1 MVCETKAR
9 TLDYLKKKEV
19 LGYYNDVLNVAEFE
33 KYNKDLTRYAELKYN
48 LDFGGELLFSTFNTE
63 TTDKRTSTYWRNS
76 VSRRIWAQPNDEMF
90 KTIDDEKIRRDIEG
104 ESNLPDPSFKRG
116 KLEANEV
123 NKLFQNELQ
132 SKLVT
137 FLGGLGVQTDLSADQ
152 LLKGLNF
159 KKGNPL
165 AAFDLIQ
172 KFLALKTDI
181 SDKALLNQSAYII
194 YSFLGR
200 GSKTSLDLWFNIEN
214 WNKYDDVYAKWNKI
228 SEENRDDA
236 LFKKEL
242 DFQLL
247 YLDEDLN
254 KDELEWNNKNATK
267 NFWAH
272 RQAIVEFISEML
284 EIGLNQKY
292 IGTKRKNPD
301 INKAYFE
308 SIGHRDKYAKNTLMR
323 LINRI
328 YNWIQENIFN
338 NKAFTTYNNEALQD
352 LVLDVVDDVYELKYE
367 KFIRNYYLSE
377 EDGNW
382 YDMKGQLYEAKDYE
396 ESIAKDP
403 FVAEVIEKL
412 FGHPFIDYALS
423 GSATL
428 RRYGRILRSVAEEFH
443 DIDGVI
449 KLEQFLKEENAL
461 QFLNWINERGLPL
474 SQRVGVSQRQQQRN
488 FKKFTKEITPLLE
501 GQSWYRNVQQMFPTF
516 KLLRTFIGK
525 DNLRTGDSIVI
536 TGTIEHPTDTEL
548 VTQDNVKNGYDAKDI
563 GKVKPK
569 LYLLDFFLRTKEGD
583 YPQQY
588 DGYKKWYKEWKQIFE
603 AKINMGRGKDLTDLI
618 YFIPKVEDRLGYQF
632 KNRGFRYFAFTNEN
646 QNDLTVDL
654 TNPFENEVTLM
665 TANPEE
671 GNQVNTIYKND
682 KVVGKLKYK
691 SDDNLVEVLEVES
704 KNMKDAISALKVL
717 GIETLS
723 QGKMLKDSLKDK
735 ELFKKLAEEGYA
747 AQTKGEYYFV
757 DPQTQE
763 AIKNLVKEVPVNT
776 KAQRKSQGIEI
787 AKLLA
792 KKLALSTNIEFAN
805 VTQAQAKKLLSS
817 KGKPYNNEPAFYFAG
832 TVYTVGDNVNLD
844 TVLHEFAHPFIKA
857 IEIENKELFENL
869 YASLQATDEGK
880 FIINH
885 VKRHYPELNI
895 TSSDFKNE
903 VLTYSLQVKAVNQVT
918 EEVESKGFM
927 AFIKKLLYAIKQ
939 LFRKV
944 YETSNVGDINE
955 STTMEELAD
964 KLLNETYDL
973 NLDFVNNE
981 DVLFYARNIKEMAQ
995 DLTKGISESNIQKG
1009 INEMFVTN
1017 NLVLNKAYNY
1027 QAQSEK
1033 YQQRL
1038 NDTLFDEGQLTPKIK
1053 NILRSYQTVTDLKNA
1068 TKDEIIKDV
1077 VRAEKERQLDLLNSS
1092 RAFINSVGVIDNI
1105 AKNIYKD
1112 LDALRK
1118 TKSFGTRDA
1127 VLLLYTYRNTING
1140 YGNMF
1145 TQFDEFFTQEQGEGK
1160 PKFNIDEDNEFFTL
1174 MNNVKANLE
1183 KANNIIKEIYKENS
1197 VDFYVETTAYMN
1209 EFLAK
1214 ELRGNLFTAMSKN
1227 MKDSAIE
1234 DFYNKALKGELK
1246 QEDYDALKKKG
1257 IKTKFIQNFVRKYN
1271 DFNINRDKIVDGLSG
1286 KLNDVS
1292 FFNRYLEAYT
1302 SSNDPIVGGLAI
1314 FIQNLRTEAEQDALK
1329 ASYEFRNKLA
1339 KLLPKVGYN
1348 KLKTRQ
1354 ILDMVAVK
1362 DAIFSLEPTKD
1373 KDDNIIGLSPVRKE
1387 IYTFQDKFA
1396 NGWRYDLGQLEYDL
1410 KQAEESQ
1417 DQDAIANAK
1426 QALYDFTREFMHDVY
1441 VPEVYEL
1448 DKIYAKYPAEVANAA
1463 RQARKRALDTYNN
1476 EANEISDELEQFQKY
1491 STLQDLWKEYQMLH
1505 SYTYEDGKPKVDSP
1519 EDGVYDFSIAQILNE
1534 YRDASRQYY
1543 EFKSRPNSLQNSY
1556 DNFINLIDTK
1566 FGADSQEF
1574 IDAKEEW
1581 FRQNTRIAQTQEYFD
1596 LKLQLVSRLKELQA
1610 KMKTSS
1616 KIDISETFS
1625 EMYNML
1631 YGTKDSLNQPV
1642 PDQLGEDRIK
1652 KIKILQQKTI
1662 DYKNSLDK
1670 TSGLTKQESSRL
1682 SAIIAVMKKNPEAL
1696 TEDNK
1701 NEYFKLLEKQT
1712 ATGLTLEEA
1721 NELNSIYTELGAL
1734 TDKVATEYY
1743 VDTFN
1748 DYLNQM
1754 GQDEQTAEQLED
1766 FLNTDDL
1773 KKLITD
1779 NDEFSD
1785 WFFDNHVIYQGYE
1798 KGKRGI
1804 QNFYQKSIVN
1814 IISLPSNEE
1823 YYQTTELTDPLT
1835 KETFTVKI
1843 NGIPVVGNARHSE
1856 YRIKPEYMTGYNPAT
1871 GEVELVVGEHVN
1883 NKNQFLPRYFEGSKY
1898 VNKEFEKIQNAPT
1911 SARAQLL
1918 EVMKEQHLKTQED
1931 APNSSKLYLDLPRFI
1946 LRDNLS
1952 VIQSG
1957 KVGDKSAQI
1966 KENFLQYFRDL
1977 TSAKDRSIDDYNFVY
1992 DDNTQEYR
2000 LVQTTLEGE
2009 EVERIPVAGLF
2020 DINIENTD
2028 PDVLRNMMRYLYSIE
2043 QQKKLVET
2051 LPMVNSILETLEDP
2065 DNALKK
2071 TNVYSRGAMMTSG
2084 KLQSVKAK
2092 GTYNRLGQVRSLI
2105 EREYYG
2111 RKFKGGKGMETFD
2124 RIFSRIQKLS
2134 ARGSLAVNIPSDI
2147 KNRMGQLM
2155 QNYIEAAGGEFINK
2169 RDYAKGRIWAA
2180 KAMTQWVAKDVYS
2193 IGPGSLNSQLIES
2206 FDSVF
2211 MTKDKFGRT
2220 VSRNLYKDL
2229 LNGEWM
2235 YMARKNLE
2243 MEAALQLYGAF
2254 MNSEIVEQKLKNG
2267 KVRKLRYIDAW
2278 ELNKETGILQL
2289 KDGINPEYSNR
2300 KIEHK
2305 FTEGETLQEL
2315 ADYYNTTVDQI
2326 KKHNKISSTIEI
2338 DDGDT
2343 IIIANSSKFK
2353 VLKNRFQGVARRLYG
2368 AYDEFAQSEGNLY
2381 SGYRLFTFMR
2391 KWFFPMFYNK
2401 WGFSYDKSQG
2411 KFFYSPERFQPRY
2424 DFAVGTTPIGYYIN
2438 TYKAFNKIVQ
2448 NKFQDWHYLTEQ
2460 EKTDLMR
2467 TGMDLMIIT
2476 AATLILVLAFGYD
2489 PDDPDRFKKM
2499 KKKSGALGTDDFEL
2513 TGYLENLTQVL
2524 TIGTQQEVTAF
2535 IPLPQIGVTNFGLD
2549 DYQKLV
2555 SSTTTAFGNTV
2566 VLYFKIMEDII
2577 KHITGN
2583 PKAYYQKD
2591 QGELWW
2597 KQEGQPKI
2605 YNHLLRTI
2613 GITGGTADLPTSLK
2627 GIEGSGKLR

>member
-19 LGYYNDVLNVAEFE
+19 LGYYNDVLNTAEFD
-33 KYNKDLTRYAELKYN
+33 KQNKQLTRYAELKYN
-48 LDFGGELLFSTFNTE
+48 LDFGGELLFSTYDTE
-63 TTDKRTSTYWRNS
+63 TTDERTSTYWRNS

-104 ESNLPDPSFKRG
+104 ESNLPNPSFKRG
-116 KLEANEV
+116 KLDANEV

-137 FLGGLGVQTDLSADQ
+137 FLGGLGVQTDLSADK

-159 KKGNPL
+159 QKGNPL

-181 SDKALLNQSAYII
+181 SDKTLLNQSAYII

-214 WNKYDDVYAKWNKI
+214 WNKYDDVYAKWDKI
-228 SEENRDDA
+228 SEKNREDSM
-236 LFKKEL
+236 FKKEL

-247 YLDEDLN
+247 YLDENLN
-254 KDELEWNNKNATK
+254 KDEVEWNEKNATK

-272 RQAIVEFISEML
+272 RQAIIEFISEML
-284 EIGLNQKY
+284 EVGLNQNY
-292 IGTKRKNPD
+292 IGTKRGNPD

-308 SIGHRDKYAKNTLMR
+308 SIGHRDKYAQNVLMR
-323 LINRI
+323 LINKI

-338 NKAFTTYNNEALQD
+338 NKAFTTYNNEALED
-352 LVLDVVDDVYELKYE
+352 LVLDVVDDVYKLKYE

-382 YDMKGQLYEAKDYE
+382 YDMKGQMYEIKDYE

-428 RRYGRILRSVAEEFH
+428 RNYGRILRSVTEEFH

-449 KLEQFLKEENAL
+449 KLEQFQKEENYKE
-461 QFLNWINERGLPL
+461 FLNWINTRGLPL
-474 SQRVGVSQRQQQRN
+474 SQRRGISQRQQKKN
-488 FKKFTKEITPLLE
+488 FKTFTKEITSLLE
-501 GQSWYRNVQQMFPTF
+501 GQSWYANVQQMFPTF

-525 DNLRTGDSIVI
+525 GELIEGESIVI

-548 VTQDNVKNGYDAKDI
+548 VTQDNVANGYNKKDI

-569 LYLLDFFLRTKEGD
+569 LYMLDFFLRTKPGS
-583 YPQQY
+583 YPMQY
-588 DGYKKWYKEWKQIFE
+588 TGSEKWYKEWKQIFE
-603 AKINMGRGKDLTDLI
+603 AKVTMGRGKDLTDLI
-618 YFIPKVEDRLGYQF
+618 YFMPKVKDQYDYKFRNKGY
-632 KNRGFRYFAFTNEN
+632 RYFSFTNEN
-646 QNDLTVDL
+646 QNDLSIDL
-654 TNPFENEVTLM
+654 TDPFEDEVTLM
-665 TANPEE
+665 TANPE
-671 GNQVNTIYKND
+671 GLLTVDDIYKND
-682 KVVGKLKYK
+682 KVIGQVKYK
-691 SDDNLVEVLEVES
+691 TDDNFVEVLEVDS
-704 KNMKDAISALKVL
+704 KSMKEAISALKVL
-717 GIETLS
+717 GIDTVS
-723 QGKMLKDSLKDK
+723 QGKMLKDSLKNK

-747 AQTKGEYYFV
+747 AQTNGQYYFV

-763 AIKNLVKEVPVNT
+763 AIKNLVKEIPVNT
-776 KAQRKSQGIEI
+776 KAQQKSQGIEI

-792 KKLALSTNIEFAN
+792 KKLSLSTNLNYAN
-805 VTQAQAKKLLSS
+805 VTQAQAKKLLST
-817 KGKPYNNEPAFYFAG
+817 KGKPYNNEVAFYFAG

-857 IEIENKELFENL
+857 IEIDNKALFNNL
-869 YASLQATDEGK
+869 YATLEATDEGQ

-895 TSSDFKNE
+895 TSSEFKNE
-903 VLTYSLQVKAVNQVT
+903 VLSYSLQVKAVNQVT

-939 LFRKV
+939 LFRKA
-944 YETSNVGDINE
+944 YQTSNVSDINE
-955 STTMEELAD
+955 STTIKELAD
-964 KLLNETYDL
+964 KLLNENYDL
-973 NLDFVNNE
+973 QMDFVTNE
-981 DVLFYARNIKEMAQ
+981 DILFYARNIKEMAQ
-995 DLTKGISESNIQKG
+995 DLTKDISENNVQKG
-1009 INEMFVTN
+1009 INEIYVTN
-1017 NLVLNKAYNY
+1017 NLILNKAFNY
-1027 QAQSEK
+1027 KSQSAAFQK
-1033 YQQRL
+1033 RL
-1038 NDTLFDEGQLTPKIK
+1038 EDAIFAEGTLSPKIK
-1053 NILRSYQTVTDLKNA
+1053 NILKSYQTVNNLKNA
-1068 TKDEIIKDV
+1068 SKDEIIKNV

-1105 AKNIYKD
+1105 SKNIYKD

-1118 TKSFGTRDA
+1118 TKNFGSRDA

-1145 TQFDEFFTQEQGEGK
+1145 TQFDEFFTQDQGEGK
-1160 PKFNIDEDNEFFTL
+1160 PKFNIDENNEFFTL

-1183 KANNIIKEIYKENS
+1183 KANNLIKEIYKENS

-1209 EFLAK
+1209 EFLVN
-1214 ELRGNLFTAMSKN
+1214 ELKNNLFKSMSKN
-1227 MKDSAIE
+1227 MKNSDIE
-1234 DFYNKALKGELK
+1234 EFFNKALSGELK
-1246 QEDYDALKKKG
+1246 QEDYDTLKKKG
-1257 IKTKFIQNFVRKYN
+1257 IKTKYISQFVRKYN

-1314 FIQNLRTEAEQDALK
+1314 FIQNLRTEAEQTALQ
-1329 ASYEFRNKLA
+1329 ASYEFRTKMA
-1339 KLLPKVGYN
+1339 KLLPKVGFN
-1348 KLKTRQ
+1348 ANKTRQ
-1354 ILDMVAVK
+1354 ILDMVATK
-1362 DAIFSLEPTKD
+1362 DAIFSLEPVRD
-1373 KDDNIIGLSPVRKE
+1373 KNDNVIELKPVRKE
-1387 IYTFQDKFA
+1387 INTFHDKFG
-1396 NGWRYDLGQLEYDL
+1396 NGWRYDLGKLEYDL
-1410 KQAEESQ
+1410 RQAQEAEDEE
-1417 DQDAIANAK
+1417 AIDNAK

-1448 DKIYAKYPAEVANAA
+1448 DKIYAKYPAEIANAA

-1491 STLQDLWKEYQMLH
+1491 STLQALWKDYQMLT

-1519 EDGVYDFSIAQILNE
+1519 EDGIYDFSIAQILNE
-1534 YRDASRQYY
+1534 YKDASRNYY
-1543 EFKSRPNSLQNSY
+1543 EFKARPNSLQDAY

-1574 IDAKEEW
+1574 KDAKEEW
-1581 FRQNTRIAQTQEYFD
+1581 FTQNTRIAQTQEYFD
-1596 LKLQLVSRLKELQA
+1596 IKIQLTTRLKELQA
-1610 KMKTSS
+1610 KMKVDS

-1625 EMYNML
+1625 EMYNMI
-1631 YGTKDSLNQPV
+1631 YGSKDSLNQPV
-1642 PDQLGEDRIK
+1642 PEQLGEDKIR

-1662 DYKNSLDK
+1662 DYKDSLDK
-1670 TSGLTKQESSRL
+1670 TSGLTREESSRL
-1682 SAIIAVMKKNPEAL
+1682 TALIAVMKKNSEAL
-1696 TEDNK
+1696 TEN
-1701 NEYFKLLEKQT
+1701 NMTEYFQLLEKQT
-1712 ATGLTLEEA
+1712 ATGLTIEEA
-1721 NELNSIYTELGAL
+1721 NELNSIYSDLGAL
-1734 TDKVATEYY
+1734 SDKVATEYY

-1754 GQDEQTAEQLED
+1754 NQSTQTAEQLDD

-1773 KKLITD
+1773 KKLIAD

-1785 WFFDNHVIYQGYE
+1785 WFFNNHVITREYV
-1798 KGKRGI
+1798 KGKRGK
-1804 QNFYQKSIVN
+1804 QNIYKKSIVN
-1814 IISLPSNEE
+1814 TISLPSNEK
-1823 YYQTTELTDPLT
+1823 YYQTTELIDPLT
-1835 KETFTVKI
+1835 KESFTVKL

-1856 YRIKPEYMTGYNPAT
+1856 YRIKPEYMTGYNSAT
-1871 GEVELVVGEHVN
+1871 GQVELVIGEHVN
-1883 NKNQFLPRYFEGSKY
+1883 NKDQFLPRYTEGSKY
-1898 VNKEFEKIQNAPT
+1898 INKEFQRIQNAPS

-1918 EVMKEQHLKTQED
+1918 DAMKTQHLLTQED

-1952 VIQSG
+1952 VLQAGKAGDQS
-1957 KVGDKSAQI
+1957 KQI

-1977 TSAKDRSIDDYNFVY
+1977 RSAKDRSVDDYNFAY

-2009 EVERIPVAGLF
+2009 EVEKIPVAGLF

-2051 LPMVNSILETLEDP
+2051 LPLVNSILETLEDP
-2065 DNALKK
+2065 ENALKK
-2071 TNVYSRGAMMTSG
+2071 TNVFSKGAMMTAG
-2084 KLQSVKAK
+2084 KLKAVKAK

-2105 EREYYG
+2105 EREFYG
-2111 RKFKGGKGMETFD
+2111 RKFKGGKGVETMD
-2124 RIFSRIQKLS
+2124 RIFSKIQKLS
-2134 ARGSLAVNIPSDI
+2134 ARSSLAVNIPSDL
-2147 KNRMGQLM
+2147 KNRFGQLM
-2155 QNYIEAAGGEFINK
+2155 QNYIEMAGGEFINK

-2180 KAMTQWVAKDVYS
+2180 KAMAQWVAKDVYS
-2193 IGPGSLNSQLIES
+2193 TGPGSLNSQLIEA

-2211 MTKDKFGRT
+2211 ATEDRFGRSIT
-2220 VSRNLYKDL
+2220 RSLAKDW

-2235 YMARKNLE
+2235 YQARKNLE

-2254 MNSEIVEQKLKNG
+2254 MNSTIVEQKLKNG

-2278 ELNKETGILQL
+2278 ELNKKTGIIQL
-2289 KDGINPEYSNR
+2289 KEGVNPEYNN
-2300 KIEHK
+2300 KKVEHK
-2305 FTEGETLQEL
+2305 FTDGETLKEI

-2326 KKHNKISSTIEI
+2326 KKHNKISSIIEI
-2338 DDGDT
+2338 DDGNT
-2343 IIIANSSKFK
+2343 IVIANSDKFK
-2353 VLKNRFQGVARRLYG
+2353 VLRNRHQGIARRLYG

-2401 WGFSYDKSQG
+2401 VGFTYDKSQG
-2411 KFFYSPERFQPRY
+2411 KHFYSPERFQARY
-2424 DFAVGTTPIGYYIN
+2424 DFALGTTPIGYYIN
-2438 TYKAFNKIVQ
+2438 TYKAFNKIFQ
-2448 NKFQDWHYLTEQ
+2448 NKFQDFHYLTEQ
-2460 EKTDLMR
+2460 EKTDMMR
-2467 TGMDLMIIT
+2467 SGMDAMIVM
-2476 AATLILVLAFGYD
+2476 ALTLLAVLGFGYD
-2489 PDDPDRFKKM
+2489 PDDEDRFKKM
-2499 KKKSGALGTDDFEL
+2499 KARSGPIGSEDFEL
-2513 TGYLENLTQVL
+2513 MGYLENLAQIL

-2535 IPLPQIGVTNFGLD
+2535 IPLPQIGATNFGLD

-2555 SSTTTAFGNTV
+2555 TSTTAAFGNTV
-2566 VLYFKIMEDII
+2566 ILYGKILEDIL

-2583 PKAYYQKD
+2583 EKAYYQQD
-2591 QGELWW
+2591 SGDLWW
-2597 KQEGQPKI
+2597 KQQGQPKI
-2605 YNHLLRTI
+2605 YNHLLRSI
-2613 GITGGTADLPTSLK
+2613 GITGSTADLPQTLK
-2627 GIEGSGKLR
+2627 GVEAAGKLK

>member
-19 LGYYNDVLNVAEFE
+19 LGYYNDVLNTSEFD
-33 KYNKDLTRYAELKYN
+33 KQNKQLTRYAELKYN
-48 LDFGGELLFSTFNTE
+48 LDFGGELLFSTYDTE
-63 TTDKRTSTYWRNS
+63 TNDKRTSTYWRNN

-137 FLGGLGVQTDLSADQ
+137 FLGGLGIQTDLSADK
-152 LLKGLNF
+152 LLNGLNF
-159 KKGNPL
+159 RKGNPM

-172 KFLALKTDI
+172 KFLALKTDVT
-181 SDKALLNQSAYII
+181 DKTLLNQSAYVI

-200 GSKTSLDLWFNIEN
+200 GSKTSLDLWFNIKN
-214 WNKYDDVYAKWNKI
+214 WNKYDDVYAKWDKI
-228 SEENRDDA
+228 SQDFKGD
-236 LFKKEL
+236 LMFKKEL

-247 YLDEDLN
+247 FLDEDLN
-254 KDELEWNNKNATK
+254 KSELEWNKKNATK

-272 RQAIVEFISEML
+272 RQAIIEFISEML
-284 EIGLNQKY
+284 EVGIDQKF
-292 IGTKRKNPD
+292 IGTKRGNPD

-308 SIGHRDKYAKNTLMR
+308 SIGHRDKYAQNVLMR
-323 LINRI
+323 LINKI

-338 NKAFTTYNNEALQD
+338 NKAFTTYNNEALED
-352 LVLDVVDDVYELKYE
+352 LVLDVVDDVYKLKYE

-382 YDMKGQLYEAKDYE
+382 YDMKGQMYEAKQYE

-428 RRYGRILRSVAEEFH
+428 RMYGRVLRSITEEFH

-449 KLEQFLKEENAL
+449 KLEQFQKEENYKE
-461 QFLNWINERGLPL
+461 FLNWINTRGLPL
-474 SQRVGVSQRQQQRN
+474 SQRRGISQKQQKKN
-488 FKKFTKEITPLLE
+488 FKTFTKEITPLLE
-501 GQSWYRNVQQMFPTF
+501 GQSWYANVQEMFPTF

-525 DNLRTGDSIVI
+525 GELMEGESIVV
-536 TGTIEHPTDTEL
+536 TGTIEHPTATEL
-548 VTQDNVKNGYDAKDI
+548 VTQDNVAQGYNKKDI

-569 LYLLDFFLRTKEGD
+569 LYALDFFLRTKPGS
-583 YPQQY
+583 YPMQY
-588 DGYKKWYKEWKQIFE
+588 TGSEKWYKEWKQIFE
-603 AKINMGRGKDLTDLI
+603 AKVTMGRGKDLTDLI
-618 YFIPKVEDRLGYQF
+618 YFMPKVEDKYSYKFRNKGY
-632 KNRGFRYFAFTNEN
+632 RYFSFTNEN
-646 QNDLTVDL
+646 QNDLSVDL
-654 TNPFENEVTLM
+654 VDPFEDEVTLM
-665 TANPEE
+665 TANPE
-671 GNQVNTIYKND
+671 GLLTVNDIYKND
-682 KVVGKLKYK
+682 KVVGQVKYK
-691 SDDNLVEVLEVES
+691 ADNELVEVLEVES

-717 GIETLS
+717 GIDTLS

-735 ELFKKLAEEGYA
+735 DLFTKLAQEGYA
-747 AQTKGEYYFV
+747 AQTKGNYYFV
-757 DPQTQE
+757 DAQTQE
-763 AIKNLVKEVPVNT
+763 SIKNLVKEIPVNT
-776 KAQRKSQGIEI
+776 KAQEKSQAIDI

-792 KKLALSTNIEFAN
+792 KKLSLSTNINYAN

-857 IEIENKELFENL
+857 IEIDNEDLFNNL

-895 TSSDFKNE
+895 TSSKFKNE
-903 VLTYSLQVKAVNQVT
+903 ALTYSLQIKAVNQVT
-918 EEVESKGFM
+918 NEVESTGFM

-944 YETSNVGDINE
+944 YETSNVEDINE
-955 STTMEELAD
+955 STTMKELAD

-973 NLDFVNNE
+973 NLDFVTNE

-995 DLTKGISESNIQKG
+995 DLTKGISESNLQNG
-1009 INEMFVTN
+1009 INEIFITN
-1017 NLVLNKAYNY
+1017 NLVLNKVYNY
-1027 QAQSEK
+1027 KSQSEK

-1038 NDTLFDEGQLTPKIK
+1038 NDTLFEDGQLAPKIK
-1053 NILRSYQTVTDLKNA
+1053 NILRSYQTISNLDGA
-1068 TKDEIIKDV
+1068 SKDSIIKDV
-1077 VRAEKERQLDLLNSS
+1077 VRAEKARQLDLLNSS
-1092 RAFINSVGVIDNI
+1092 RAFINSVGIVDNI

-1112 LDALRK
+1112 LDALKK

-1145 TQFDEFFTQEQGEGK
+1145 TQFDEFFTQDQGEGK

-1174 MNNVKANLE
+1174 MNNAKANLE

-1209 EFLAK
+1209 EFLTK
-1214 ELRGNLFTAMSKN
+1214 ELKDNLFNAMGKN
-1227 MKDSAIE
+1227 MKDSDIE
-1234 DFYNKALKGELK
+1234 DFYNKALTGELK

-1329 ASYEFRNKLA
+1329 ASYEFRDKMA

-1348 KLKTRQ
+1348 KNKTRQ
-1354 ILDMVAVK
+1354 ILDMVSTK
-1362 DAIFSLEPTKD
+1362 DAIFSLEPVKD
-1373 KDDNIIGLSPVRKE
+1373 KDGNITSLSPVRKE
-1387 IYTFQDKFA
+1387 IYTFQDKFG

-1410 KQAEESQ
+1410 KQAQESE
-1417 DQDAIANAK
+1417 DEDAIANAK

-1441 VPEVYEL
+1441 IPEVYEL

-1491 STLQDLWKEYQMLH
+1491 STLQALWKDYQMLT

-1534 YRDASRQYY
+1534 YKDASRDYY
-1543 EFKSRPNSLQNSY
+1543 EFKARPNSLQNSY

-1574 IDAKEEW
+1574 KDAKEEW
-1581 FRQNTRIAQTQEYFD
+1581 FRQNTRIAQTQEFFD
-1596 LKLQLVSRLKELQA
+1596 LKMNLTARLKELQA
-1610 KMKTSS
+1610 KMKVNS

-1642 PDQLGEDRIK
+1642 PDQLGEEKIK

-1670 TSGLTKQESSRL
+1670 TSGLTKEESSRL
-1682 SAIIAVMKKNPEAL
+1682 TAIIAVMKKNPQAL

-1701 NEYFKLLEKQT
+1701 TEYFKLLEKQT

-1721 NELNSIYTELGAL
+1721 NELNSIYSELGAL
-1734 TDKVATEYY
+1734 TDKIATEYY
-1743 VDTFN
+1743 VDSFN

-1754 GQDEQTAEQLED
+1754 GQDAQTAEQLED

-1773 KKLITD
+1773 KKLIAD

-1843 NGIPVVGNARHSE
+1843 NDIPVVGNARHAE
-1856 YRIKPEYMTGYNPAT
+1856 YRIKPQYMTGYNSAT
-1871 GEVELVVGEHVN
+1871 GEVELVIGEHIN
-1883 NKNQFLPRYFEGSKY
+1883 NKGQFLPRYFENSKY
-1898 VNKEFEKIQNAPT
+1898 INKEFQRIQNAPT

-1918 EVMKEQHLKTQED
+1918 EAMKEQHLKTQED
-1931 APNSSKLYLDLPRFI
+1931 TPNSSKLYLDLPRFI

-1957 KVGDKSAQI
+1957 KVGDQSKQI

-2009 EVERIPVAGLF
+2009 EVEKIPVAGLF

-2028 PDVLRNMMRYLYSIE
+2028 PDVLRNMMRYLYSVE

-2071 TNVYSRGAMMTSG
+2071 TNVFSRGAMMTAG
-2084 KLQSVKAK
+2084 KLKAVKSKA
-2092 GTYNRLGQVRSLI
+2092 TYNRLGQVKSLI

-2134 ARGSLAVNIPSDI
+2134 ARSSLAVNIPSDL
-2147 KNRMGQLM
+2147 KNRFGQLM
-2155 QNYIEAAGGEFINK
+2155 QNYIEAAGGEFINA
-2169 RDYAKGRIWAA
+2169 RAYARGRIWAG
-2180 KAMTQWVAKDVYS
+2180 KAMAQWVAKDVYS
-2193 IGPGSLNSQLIES
+2193 IGPGSLNSQLIEA
-2206 FDSVF
+2206 FDSTF
-2211 MTKDKFGRT
+2211 ATKDKFGRAI
-2220 VSRNLYKDL
+2220 SRTLHKDL

-2278 ELNKETGILQL
+2278 ELNKQTGIIQL
-2289 KDGINPEYSNR
+2289 KEGVNPEYNNK

-2326 KKHNKISSTIEI
+2326 KKHNKISSTIQI
-2338 DDGDT
+2338 DNGDT
-2343 IIIANSSKFK
+2343 IVIANSNKFK
-2353 VLKNRFQGVARRLYG
+2353 VLKNRHQGIARRLYG

-2381 SGYRLFTFMR
+2381 SGFRLFTFMR

-2401 WGFSYDKSQG
+2401 LGFSYDKSQG
-2411 KFFYSPERFQPRY
+2411 KHFLSPERFQARY
-2424 DFAVGTTPIGYYIN
+2424 DFAVGTTPIGHYVN
-2438 TYKAFNKIVQ
+2438 TYKALNKIVQ
-2448 NKFQDWHYLTEQ
+2448 NRFQDWHYLTQQ

-2467 TGMDLMIIT
+2467 TGMDFMLVAALSLVNVLM
-2476 AATLILVLAFGYD
+2476 FGYD

-2499 KKKSGALGTDDFEL
+2499 KKKSGPIGSDDFEL
-2513 TGYLENLTQVL
+2513 MGYLENLAQIL

-2566 VLYFKIMEDII
+2566 VLYGKIMEDIV
-2577 KHITGN
+2577 KHIQGN
-2583 PKAYYQKD
+2583 EKAYYQQNVGD
-2591 QGELWW
+2591 LWW
-2597 KQEGQPKI
+2597 KQKGQPKI
-2605 YNHLLRTI
+2605 YNHLFRTI
-2613 GITGGTADLPTSLK
+2613 GVTGGSMDLPQTLK
-2627 GIEGSGKLR
+2627 GIEQSGKLK

>member
-1 MVCETKAR
+1 MACETKLR
-9 TLDYLKKKEV
+9 TLDYLKNKEI
-19 LGYYNDVLNVAEFE
+19 LGKFNDVLNVAEFE
-33 KYNKDLTRYAELKYN
+33 KQNKQLTRYAELKYN
-48 LDFGGELLFSTFNTE
+48 LDFGNELLFSTYNTK
-63 TTDKRTSTYWRNS
+63 TADARTSTYWRDN
-76 VSRRIWAQPNDEMF
+76 VSKRIWAQPNDEMF
-90 KTIDDEKIRRDIEG
+90 KTIDDAKIRRDIEG
-104 ESNLPDPSFKRG
+104 ESELPNPSFKRG
-116 KLEANEV
+116 KLDANEV

-137 FLGGLGVQTDLSADQ
+137 FLGGLGIQTDLSADK
-152 LLKGLNF
+152 LLKGMNF
-159 KKGNPL
+159 TKGNPL

-172 KFLALKTDI
+172 KYLALKTNI
-181 SDKALLNQSAYII
+181 ADKALLNESAYII
-194 YSFLGR
+194 YTFLGR
-200 GSKTSLDLWFNIEN
+200 GSKTSLDLWHNIEN

-228 SEENRDDA
+228 SEENREDSM
-236 LFKKEL
+236 FKKEL

-247 YLDEDLN
+247 YLDSEINAEELAWN
-254 KDELEWNNKNATK
+254 KKNSTK

-284 EIGLNQKY
+284 EIGFDQKF
-292 IGTKRKNPD
+292 IGNKRGNPD

-308 SIGHRDKYAKNTLMR
+308 SIGHKDKYAPNVLIR
-323 LINRI
+323 LINKI
-328 YNWIQENIFN
+328 YNWIQTNIFN
-338 NKAFTTYNNEALQD
+338 NKAFTTFNNEALED
-352 LVLDVVDDVYELKYE
+352 LVLDVVDDVYQFKYE

-382 YDMKGQLYEAKDYE
+382 YDMKGQMYEAKDYE

-403 FVAEVIEKL
+403 FVADVIEKL

-428 RRYGRILRSVAEEFH
+428 RKFGRVLRSVDEEFH

-449 KLEQFLKEENAL
+449 KLEQFQKEENSL
-461 QFLNWINERGLPL
+461 KFLNWINERGLPL
-474 SQRVGVSQRQQQRN
+474 SQRYGVSQKQQQRN
-488 FKKFTKEITPLLE
+488 FKKFTKEIVPLLE
-501 GQSWYRNVQQMFPTF
+501 GQSWYTNVQQMFPTW
-516 KLLRTFIGK
+516 KILRTFIGK
-525 DNLRTGDSIVI
+525 GNLKEGESIVI
-536 TGTIEHPTDTEL
+536 TGTIQHPTDTVL
-548 VTQDNVKNGYDAKDI
+548 VTQDNVANGYNKKDI

-569 LYLLDFFLRTKEGD
+569 LYLLDFFLRTKPGN
-583 YPQQY
+583 YPMQY
-588 DGYKKWYKEWKQIFE
+588 EGYKQWYKEWKQIFE
-603 AKINMGRGKDLTDLI
+603 AKVDMGRGKDLTDLI
-618 YFIPKVEDRLGYQF
+618 YFIPKVEDKQGFQFRNVGY
-632 KNRGFRYFAFTNEN
+632 RYFAFANES
-646 QNDLTVDL
+646 QNDLTVDM
-654 TNPFENEVTLM
+654 TNPFEDEVTLI
-665 TANPEE
+665 TANPE
-671 GNQVNTIYKND
+671 GNLTVNNIYKND
-682 KVVGKLKYK
+682 KVVGQVKYK
-691 SDDNLVEVLEVES
+691 ESNNVVEVLEVES
-704 KNMKDAISALKVL
+704 KNMKNAISALKVL
-717 GIETLS
+717 GTDTMS

-735 ELFKKLAEEGYA
+735 QLFKRLAQEGYA
-747 AQTKGEYYFV
+747 AETKGEYYFV
-757 DPQTQE
+757 DAQTQE
-763 AIKNLVKEVPVNT
+763 SIKNLVKEIPVNT
-776 KAQRKSQGIEI
+776 KAQEKSQAIDI
-787 AKLLA
+787 ANLLA
-792 KKLALSTNIEFAN
+792 KKLSLSTNINYAN

-844 TVLHEFAHPFIKA
+844 TLLHEFAHPFIKA
-857 IEIENKELFENL
+857 IEIDNKELFNNL
-869 YASLQATDEGK
+869 YATLEATDEGK

-885 VKRHYPELNI
+885 VKRHYSELNI
-895 TSSDFKNE
+895 TSSAFKNE

-918 EEVESKGFM
+918 EEVESEGFM

-944 YETSNVGDINE
+944 YQASNVTDINE
-955 STTMEELAD
+955 STTMKELAD

-973 NLDFVNNE
+973 NLDFVTNE

-995 DLTKGISESNIQKG
+995 DLTKGISNNNVQRG
-1009 INEMFVTN
+1009 INEIYITN
-1017 NLVLNKAYNY
+1017 NLVLNKVFNY
-1027 QAQSEK
+1027 KSQNAAFQK
-1033 YQQRL
+1033 RL
-1038 NDTLFDEGQLTPKIK
+1038 DDALFAEGNLSPKIK
-1053 NILRSYQTVTDLKNA
+1053 NILKSYQTVNNLKNA

-1092 RAFINSVGVIDNI
+1092 RAFINSVGVVDNI

-1118 TKSFGTRDA
+1118 TKNFGSRDA

-1145 TQFDEFFTQEQGEGK
+1145 TQFDEFFTEDQGEGK
-1160 PKFNIDEDNEFFTL
+1160 PKFDINENNEFFTL

-1197 VDFYVETTAYMN
+1197 VDFYVETVAYMN
-1209 EFLAK
+1209 EFLVD
-1214 ELRGNLFTAMSKN
+1214 ELKNNLFKSMSKN
-1227 MKDSAIE
+1227 MKNSDIE
-1234 DFYNKALKGELK
+1234 EFFNKALSGELK

-1257 IKTKFIQNFVRKYN
+1257 IKTKYIQNFVKKYN
-1271 DFNINRDKIVDGLSG
+1271 DFNINRDKIADALSG

-1314 FIQNLRTEAEQDALK
+1314 FIQNLRTEAEQTALK
-1329 ASYEFRNKLA
+1329 ASYEFRVKMA
-1339 KLLPKVGYN
+1339 KLLPKVGFN
-1348 KLKTRQ
+1348 QNKTRQ
-1354 ILDMVAVK
+1354 ILDMVSTK
-1362 DAIFSLEPTKD
+1362 DAIFSLEPVRD
-1373 KDDNIIGLSPVRKE
+1373 KNGNVIELKPVKKE
-1387 IYTFQDKFA
+1387 IFTFHDKFG

-1410 KQAEESQ
+1410 KQAEEAE
-1417 DQDAIANAK
+1417 DQEAIDNAK

-1491 STLQDLWKEYQMLH
+1491 STLQALWKDYQMLT

-1534 YRDASRQYY
+1534 YKDASREYY
-1543 EFKSRPNSLQNSY
+1543 EFKARPNSLQNAY

-1574 IDAKEEW
+1574 KDAKEEW
-1581 FRQNTRIAQTQEYFD
+1581 IRQNTRIAQTQEYFD
-1596 LKLQLVSRLKELQA
+1596 IKIQLTARLKELQA
-1610 KMKTSS
+1610 KMKVDS

-1625 EMYNML
+1625 EMYNMI
-1631 YGTKDSLNQPV
+1631 YGSKDSLNQPV
-1642 PDQLGEDRIK
+1642 PEQLGEDKIR

-1662 DYKNSLDK
+1662 DYKDSLDK
-1670 TSGLTKQESSRL
+1670 TSGLTREEASRL
-1682 SAIIAVMKKNPEAL
+1682 TALITVMKKNSEAL

-1701 NEYFKLLEKQT
+1701 TEYFQLLEKQT
-1712 ATGLTLEEA
+1712 ATGLSIEEA
-1721 NELNSIYTELGAL
+1721 NELNSIYSDLGAL
-1734 TDKVATEYY
+1734 SDKVATEYY

-1754 GQDEQTAEQLED
+1754 NQSAQTAEQLDD

-1773 KKLITD
+1773 KKLIAD

-1785 WFFDNHVIYQGYE
+1785 WFFNNHVITREYVKE
-1798 KGKRGI
+1798 KRGK
-1804 QNFYQKSIVN
+1804 QNIYKKSIVN
-1814 IISLPSNEE
+1814 TISLPSNQE
-1823 YYQTTELTDPLT
+1823 YYQTTELIDPLT
-1835 KETFTVKI
+1835 KESFTVKI
-1843 NGIPVVGNARHSE
+1843 NDIPVVGNARHSE

-1871 GEVELVVGEHVN
+1871 GQVELVIGEHVN
-1883 NKNQFLPRYFEGSKY
+1883 NKDQFLPRYIEGSKY
-1898 VNKEFEKIQNAPT
+1898 INKEFQRIQNAPS
-1911 SARAQLL
+1911 SARSQLL
-1918 EVMKEQHLKTQED
+1918 DAMKTQHLLTQED

-1952 VIQSG
+1952 VLQSG
-1957 KVGDKSAQI
+1957 KVGDQSKQI

-1977 TSAKDRSIDDYNFVY
+1977 RSAKDRSVDDYNFAY

-2009 EVERIPVAGLF
+2009 EVEKIPVAGLF

-2051 LPMVNSILETLEDP
+2051 LPLVNSVLETLEDP
-2065 DNALKK
+2065 ENALKK
-2071 TNVYSRGAMMTSG
+2071 TNVFSKGAMMTAG
-2084 KLQSVKAK
+2084 KLKSVKAK

-2105 EREYYG
+2105 EREFYG
-2111 RKFKGGKGMETFD
+2111 RKFKGGKGVETMD
-2124 RIFSRIQKLS
+2124 RIFSKIQKLS
-2134 ARGSLAVNIPSDI
+2134 ARSSLAVNIPSDL
-2147 KNRMGQLM
+2147 KNRFGQLM
-2155 QNYIEAAGGEFINK
+2155 QNYIEMAGGEFISK

-2180 KAMTQWVAKDVYS
+2180 KAMAQWVAKDVYS
-2193 IGPGSLNSQLIES
+2193 IGPGSLNSQLIEA

-2211 MTKDKFGRT
+2211 ATKDRFGRAIT
-2220 VSRNLYKDL
+2220 RSLSKDW

-2235 YMARKNLE
+2235 YQARKNLE

-2254 MNSEIVEQKLKNG
+2254 MQSTIVEQKLKNG

-2278 ELNKETGILQL
+2278 ELNKKTGIMQL
-2289 KDGINPEYSNR
+2289 KEGVNPEYNNN
-2300 KIEHK
+2300 KVEHK
-2305 FTEGETLQEL
+2305 FTDGETLTEI

-2326 KKHNKISSTIEI
+2326 KKHNKISSIIEL

-2343 IIIANSSKFK
+2343 ILIANSDKFK
-2353 VLKNRFQGVARRLYG
+2353 VLRNRHQGVARRLYG

-2401 WGFSYDKSQG
+2401 VGFTYDKSQG
-2411 KFFYSPERFQPRY
+2411 KHFYSPERFQARY

-2438 TYKAFNKIVQ
+2438 TYKAFNKIFQ
-2448 NKFQDWHYLTEQ
+2448 NKFQDFHYVTEQ
-2460 EKTDLMR
+2460 EKTDMMR
-2467 TGMDLMIIT
+2467 SAMDAMIVMSL
-2476 AATLILVLAFGYD
+2476 TLLAVLGFGYD
-2489 PDDPDRFKKM
+2489 PDDEDRFKKM
-2499 KKKSGALGTDDFEL
+2499 KAKSGPIGSEDFEL
-2513 TGYLENLTQVL
+2513 MGYLENLAQIL

-2535 IPLPQIGVTNFGLD
+2535 IPLPQIGATNFGLD

-2555 SSTTTAFGNTV
+2555 TSTTAAFGNTV
-2566 VLYFKIMEDII
+2566 ILYGKILEDII

-2583 PKAYYQKD
+2583 EKAYYQQD
-2591 QGELWW
+2591 SGDLWW
-2597 KQEGQPKI
+2597 KQSGQPKI
-2605 YNHLLRTI
+2605 YNHLLRSV
-2613 GITGGTADLPTSLK
+2613 GVTGSTADLPQTLK
-2627 GIEGSGKLR
+2627 GVEAAGKLK